1 MVIAR
6 GGRSLLGCL
15 VGLLI
20 FVTVAYFGLNFAE
33 PYWRYY
39 RFEDAMRQAANFAG
53 SINDAE
59 IIQRLRLRAD
69 SLGLPPE
76 AQALIRVTRT
86 QTAITI
92 TTQYEEVIEL
102 PGYVRHVVFRPRAEA
117 RF

>member
-1 MVIAR
+1 MVTAR
-6 GGRSLLGCL
+6 EGRSLLGCL
-15 VGLLI
+15 VGILI
-20 FVTVAYFGLNFAE
+20 FVTAAYFGLNFAE

-39 RFEDAMRQAANFAG
+39 RLEDAMSQAANFAG
-53 SINDAE
+53 AISDAE
-59 IIQRLRLRAD
+59 IIQRLRLKAD

-76 AQALIRVTRT
+76 AQSLLRVTRT
-86 QTAITI
+86 QSAITI